1 MRDGA
6 EKWSRLRSDGKE
18 FTLNNPELDL
28 PLNERLRKRQEYRAR
43 LEKRQEDQMKRA
55 DERRSRYQKLRVARR
70 LLKNAKEAAAKKKK
84 DDKRDRIRQRIL
96 RRIQQEKQS
105 RSTST
110 R

>member
-1 MRDGA
+1 MEPFKIR
-6 EKWSRLRSDGKE
+6 
-18 FTLNNPELDL
+18 
-28 PLNERLRKRQEYRAR
+28 RQRIHFEQSGAR
-43 LEKRQEDQMKRA
+43 LAAKRKASQKTRVPRKEDQMKRA
-55 DERRSRYQKLRVARR
+55 DERRSRYNKLRAARR